1 MNFSQFINTNYYGN
15 TGMQYLITL
24 VVLIISIIIIK
35 LVKSILFHRLKKLA
49 KKTKNDIDDLI
60 IEVIEEL
67 NGSFIFGVSLYIALN
82 FLQYNNQIKEVLDK
96 FFLILIVF
104 YTVKAINKVVSYLTH
119 KQVTKSDGNDDSLVI
134 VLSKVIKGFVWIV
147 AFLLVIS
154 NMGVNVTSLLAGLG
168 VGGIAIAFALQSILE
183 DIFSSF
189 SIYFDKPFEVG
200 DFIIIGDELGTVK
213 KIGLKTTRIKHL
225 KGQELVV
232 SNREL
237 TSSKIHNYKKM
248 KKRRIS
254 FSFGVEYGTSLI
266 KLKKINK
273 IVKTIIDKLEL
284 AQIDR
289 IHFKEFGDFS
299 LNFEAVYYLDSKE
312 YGTYMDIQQKINFQL
327 LKEFKKEK
335 IEFAFPTQTI
345 HIRGNKSN

>member
-1 MNFSQFINTNYYGN
+1 MDIFQLTNTNYFGN
-15 TGMQYLITL
+15 TGMQYIIAFAVLITTII
-24 VVLIISIIIIK
+24 VMKLI
-35 LVKSILFHRLKKLA
+35 KSILFHRLKILA
-49 KKTKNDIDDLI
+49 KKTKNDIDDL
-60 IEVIEEL
+60 VIEIIDGL
-67 NGSFIFGVSLYIALN
+67 NWPFIFGVSLYIALK
-82 FLQYNNQIKEVLDK
+82 FLQYNNLTKVILDK

-104 YTVKAINKVVSYLTH
+104 YSVKVINEIVSYLTH
-119 KQVTKSDGNDDSLVI
+119 KQVNKRDDDDDSLVN
-134 VLSKVIKGFVWIV
+134 VLSNILKGFVWIV
-147 AFLLVIS
+147 AFLLVLS

-168 VGGIAIAFALQSILE
+168 VGGIAIAFALQRILE

-200 DFIIIGDELGTVK
+200 DFIIVGDELGTVE

-237 TSSKIHNYKKM
+237 TSTKIHNYKKM
-248 KKRRIS
+248 KKRRIA
-254 FSFGVEYGTSLI
+254 FSFGVEYGTTLA

-273 IVKTIIDKLEL
+273 IVKSIIDKIDL
-284 AQIDR
+284 AKIDR

-299 LNFEAVYYLDSKE
+299 LNFEAVYYLDSRE
-312 YGTYMDIQQKINFQL
+312 YGTYMDVQQKINFQM
-327 LKEFKKEK
+327 LKEFEKEK

-345 HIRGNKSN
+345 HIKGNKSN